1 MRYLTLL
8 IVLLVANCTQAQT
21 SKELKGLSKQDS
33 TFVCNILKNEKPQ
46 SFKVLQSINGLVL
59 TMTFPDKVTIFI
71 LDDSDIIDIIEK
83 GRDGKLI
90 VYGGESD

>member
-1 MRYLTLL
+1 MRYLIIL

-21 SKELKGLSKQDS
+21 SKELKGLSSQDS
-33 TFVCNILKNEKPQ
+33 SFVCTILKNEKPQ
-46 SFKVLQSINGLVL
+46 AFKVLQSINGLVL
-59 TMTFPDKVTIFI
+59 TMTFPDRVTIYI
-71 LDDSDIIDIIEK
+71 LDDSDVVDIIEK

>member
-1 MRYLTLL
+1 
-8 IVLLVANCTQAQT
+8 
-21 SKELKGLSKQDS
+21 
-33 TFVCNILKNEKPQ
+33 
-46 SFKVLQSINGLVL
+46 
-59 TMTFPDKVTIFI
+59 MTFPDKVTIFI